1 MITDEARIFIFIL
14 LTREVDQSLG
24 INISKRLLDMC
35 LKYLHFKNSFF
46 IKNLQR
52 NKQCGTKRNKYKSTI
67 CIVSSPSP
75 HSYKQI
81 LLTSKLCKSQFQ
93 KMWVYPFLLIQSCEK
108 ILDISAIF
116 YKNDNYDR
124 GLNNLLLAEWESLS
138 SSM

>member
-24 INISKRLLDMC
+24 INVYKRLLDMC

-52 NKQCGTKRNKYKSTI
+52 NKQYGTKRNKYKSTI

-81 LLTSKLCKSQFQ
+81 LLTSELWKSQFR

-138 SSM
+138 S